1 MGINPAMF
9 VDDVFDAYIM
19 AKRQG
24 VLPVAKKQEQTK
36 EAASK
41 LDVVK
46 EIAKQKLQ
54 AVGNAAIHP
63 TTVGLTGAGAF
74 ASGYGPEWAGGPSQ
88 QDLDEGKRFDPTRM
102 AKSVASWNVLGRA
115 MAHAPMNIKKSITA
129 EKARDRAVGAIAASP
144 GLVGAGFIAHDI
156 ANDRDPDLARARKY
170 SAPFMVAAGG
180 AENLGAIANHY
191 DAQEALLNNHFAL
204 GVEQ

>member
-24 VLPVAKKQEQTK
+24 VLPGAKKPEQTK

-46 EIAKQKLQ
+46 EIGKQKLT
-54 AVGNAAIHP
+54 AIGNAAIHP
-63 TTVGLTGAGAF
+63 TTVALTGAGAF
-74 ASGYGPEWAGGPSQ
+74 ASSYGPEWAGGPSE
-88 QDLDEGKRFDPTRM
+88 QDLAEGNRFDPKRM

-115 MAHAPMNIKKSITA
+115 MAHAPGNIKKSITGA
-129 EKARDRAVGAIAASP
+129 KTRDRAVGAISASP

-156 ANDRDPDLARARKY
+156 ANDRDPDLARAHKY

-180 AENLGAIANHY
+180 AENLNAVATAY
-191 DAQEALLNNHFAL
+191 DSQEALLRNHFAL
-204 GVEQ
+204 GIS